1 MGIFKSCK
9 KNWNRSCAHGASQR
23 TDAPWQNR
31 THAPQQMTSADRN
44 DLLDHLVGAGE
55 QRERDS
61 ETERRGS
68 FEIDDQLHFGG
79 LLDRQ
84 IRRLRPA
91 QNSLGDAC

>member
-1 MGIFKSCK
+1 
-9 KNWNRSCAHGASQR
+9 
-23 TDAPWQNR
+23 
-31 THAPQQMTSADRN
+31 MTSADRN

-55 QRERDS
+55 QMRRDGDAK
-61 ETERRGS
+61 RFGS
-68 FEIDDQLHFGG
+68 GPVDDEIELGR

>member
-1 MGIFKSCK
+1 
-9 KNWNRSCAHGASQR
+9 
-23 TDAPWQNR
+23 
-31 THAPQQMTSADRN
+31 MTSADRN

-55 QRERDS
+55 QRERERDS
-61 ETERRGS
+61 ETERPGS

>member
-55 QRERDS
+55 
-61 ETERRGS
+61 ERRWHSNAKRIGG
-68 FEIDDQLHFGG
+68 FHIDDQLETSW